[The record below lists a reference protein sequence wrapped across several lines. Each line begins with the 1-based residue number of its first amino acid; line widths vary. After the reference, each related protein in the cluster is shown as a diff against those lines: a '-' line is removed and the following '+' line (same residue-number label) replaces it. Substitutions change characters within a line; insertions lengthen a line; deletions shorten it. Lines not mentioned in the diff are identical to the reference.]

1 MLRSW
6 VPTASSS
13 SRFWRSRTSPP
24 TIATLTNVNSA
35 NATARRTASRR
46 HTGSAGRAAGGSVAG
61 LIASAAAA
69 LRRLEAQHA
78 VERERPAT
86 AGEQEQQERGPRQ
99 VLGVRV
105 RIDGGLDDH
114 DHTEKRQRGQPRAE
128 AEDQQGRA
136 AH

>member
-35 NATARRTASRR
+35 NATARRTASSR
-46 HTGSAGRAAGGSVAG
+46 HTGSAGPVAGGGSVAG

-78 VERERPAT
+78 VERERPAA
-86 AGEQEQQERGPRQ
+86 AGQQEQQERGPRQ

-105 RIDGGLDDH
+105 RIDRRLDDH
-114 DHTEKRQRGQPRAE
+114 DHTEKRQG
-128 AEDQQGRA
+128 
-136 AH
+136 